1 MQIVIKRLS
10 TIFDAAVAIITLALF
25 GIGVALVLPFY
36 ILYILIGF
44 GVDSVKDKRSYK
56 RLDK

>member
-44 GVDSVKDKRSYK
+44 GIDVVKDKK
-56 RLDK
+56 

>member
-10 TIFDAAVAIITLALF
+10 TIFDAAVAIFLLALF

-44 GVDSVKDKRSYK
+44 GIDVVKDKK
-56 RLDK
+56 